1 VQLPV
6 RPYLR
11 LHLFDGVSP
20 MKIAQIAPLYESVPR
35 KLYGGTERVV
45 SYLTEELVRQG
56 HDVTL
61 FASGDSKTAA
71 KLVRC
76 CDMALRLNPIF
87 LDPVP
92 YHVIMLEEVRRRAE
106 EFDILH
112 FHIDFLHGPL
122 VRDFAGRTITTLH
135 GRLDL
140 PHVVPFYHVF
150 RELPLVAVS
159 SDQRK
164 YLRSANW
171 IGTIHHGLPCD
182 LLPFRPKASGGY
194 LAFLGRIAPEKR
206 PDRAIEIAVK
216 TSMPLKIA
224 AKIDRAD
231 QAYWDEK
238 IRPMVAA
245 NANVEYV
252 GEIAEHEKADFLG
265 QASALLFPVDWPEPF
280 GLVMIEAMACGTPV
294 IGFRRGSVPEV
305 VENGISGFVVES
317 VDQASAVVAR
327 VASLDRSSVRAAFEQ
342 RFTIERTARDYLEIY
357 NELIGSAA
365 LSPRYQGAD
374 GDRRRRTSRSYGKT
388 VPGLSPT
395 AIVTKRVRQ
404 RGKLSANVLDVS
416 KKAVFE
422 PFDIAR
428 RNIPNAVSDTSRND
442 VIKRHRS
449 NDPQDAP

>member
-1 VQLPV
+1 
-6 RPYLR
+6 
-11 LHLFDGVSP
+11 
-20 MKIAQIAPLYESVPR
+20 MKIAQIAPLYESVPP
-35 KLYGGTERVV
+35 KFYGGTERVV

-76 CDMALRLNPIF
+76 CDMALRLNPTV
-87 LDPVP
+87 LDPLP

-122 VRDFAGRTITTLH
+122 VQDFVGRTVTSLH
-135 GRLDL
+135 GRLDQ

-159 SDQRK
+159 SDQCN

-171 IGTIHHGLPCD
+171 IGTIHHGLPRD
-182 LLPFRPKASGGY
+182 LLPFQPKASGGY

-216 TSMPLKIA
+216 AGMPLKIA
-224 AKIDRAD
+224 AKVDRVD

-238 IRPMVAA
+238 IQPLVRA
-245 NANVEYV
+245 NANVEYL

-265 QASALLFPVDWPEPF
+265 QASALVFPVDWPEPF

-294 IGFRRGSVPEV
+294 IAFGCGSVPEV
-305 VENGISGFVVES
+305 VENGVSGFVVES
-317 VDQASAVVAR
+317 VNQAATVVER
-327 VASLDRSSVRAAFEQ
+327 VASLDRASVRAAFEQ

-357 NELIGSAA
+357 RSAA
-365 LSPRYQGAD
+365 LSTRYQRAD
-374 GDRRRRTSRSYGKT
+374 GDRGRETSRPNGTK
-388 VPGLSPT
+388 VPGLPPS
-395 AIVTKRVRQ
+395 AILTKRVRP
-404 RGKLSANVLDVS
+404 RGKPSAKYFDMPT
-416 KKAVFE
+416 KAVVE
-422 PFDIAR
+422 PYDISHST
-428 RNIPNAVSDTSRND
+428 IPNAA
-442 VIKRHRS
+442 S

>member
-1 VQLPV
+1 
-6 RPYLR
+6 
-11 LHLFDGVSP
+11 
-20 MKIAQIAPLYESVPR
+20 MKIAQIAPLYESVPP
-35 KLYGGTERVV
+35 KYYGGTERVV

-87 LDPVP
+87 LDPLP
-92 YHVIMLEEVRRRAE
+92 FHVIMLEEARRRAE
-106 EFDILH
+106 EFDVLH

-122 VRDFAGRTITTLH
+122 VRDFAGRTVTTLH

-159 SDQRK
+159 GDQRN
-164 YLRSANW
+164 YLHSANW
-171 IGTIHHGLPCD
+171 LGTIHHGLPRD
-182 LLPFRPKASGGY
+182 LLPFQPKASGGY

-216 TSMPLKIA
+216 AGMPLKIA
-224 AKIDRAD
+224 AKVDRVD

-238 IRPMVAA
+238 IHPLVRA
-245 NANVEYV
+245 NANVEYL

-265 QASALLFPVDWPEPF
+265 QATALVFPVDWPEPF

-294 IGFRRGSVPEV
+294 IAFRCGSVPEV
-305 VENGISGFVVES
+305 VENGVSGFVVES
-317 VDQASAVVAR
+317 VKQAATAVKR
-327 VASLDRSSVRAAFEQ
+327 VASLDRAKVRAAFEQ

-357 NELIGSAA
+357 SELIGSAA
-365 LSPRYQGAD
+365 LSTQYGRAD
-374 GDRRRRTSRSYGKT
+374 GDRRREASRQHTKVLGQPSN
-388 VPGLSPT
+388 
-395 AIVTKRVRQ
+395 AIVTKRVRP
-404 RGKLSANVLDVS
+404 RGKLSAKFLDMS
-416 KKAVFE
+416 TKALVE
-422 PFDIAR
+422 PYDIVPST
-428 RNIPNAVSDTSRND
+428 IPNAASETSRDD
-442 VIKRHRS
+442 VIKRRRS